1 MDLKKIFRKP
11 LNTLEGTGLIK
22 SKEDREKIRD
32 EKHGDKHGDK
42 HGEKSAEK
50 PTAKPEAKEKVQ
62 CPKCQSHI
70 EEGKLKENYFVC
82 THCGHHMKMKV
93 EDRLALLADENTFSE
108 MDSELR
114 SVNFLD
120 FPGYS
125 EKLKKEQQKA
135 GFQEAVTTGTCRI
148 SGMETAIFVMNPFFM
163 MGSMG
168 SVVGEKITR
177 LFEYA
182 TAEKLPVTGICVSGG
197 ARMQEGITSLMQ
209 MAKTSGAVRYH
220 SDAGLLYTAV
230 LTDPTTGGV
239 TASFAMEADI
249 IIAEPKALIAFAGPR
264 VIEDTIKKKLPP
276 DFQRAEFLLE
286 KGFVDSIVP
295 RRHLK
300 GYLRRILEL
309 HREER

>member
-1 MDLKKIFRKP
+1 MNLKEIFRKP

-22 SKEDREKIRD
+22 TREERSK
-32 EKHGDKHGDK
+32 
-42 HGEKSAEK
+42 
-50 PTAKPEAKEKVQ
+50 AKEEKKSEKAGRVQ
-62 CPKCQSHI
+62 CPKCQI
-70 EEGKLKENYFVC
+70 MIPEDKLMENYQVC
-82 THCGHHMKMKV
+82 TYCGHHMKMKV
-93 EDRLALLADENTFSE
+93 KDRINLIADEDSFEE
-108 MDSELR
+108 MDDSLT
-114 SVNFLD
+114 SVNFLN
-120 FPGYS
+120 FPGYT
-125 EKLKKEQQKA
+125 EKLEKDKKKSGSE
-135 GFQEAVTTGTCRI
+135 EAVTTGTCRV
-148 SGMETAIFVMNPFFM
+148 SGYKTALFVMDPFFM

-182 TAEKLPVTGICVSGG
+182 TRERLPVTGICVSGG

-276 DFQRAEFLLE
+276 DFQRAEFLLD
-286 KGFVDSIVP
+286 KGFIDSIVP

-300 GYLRRILEL
+300 GYLRRLLAL
-309 HREER
+309 HGGED